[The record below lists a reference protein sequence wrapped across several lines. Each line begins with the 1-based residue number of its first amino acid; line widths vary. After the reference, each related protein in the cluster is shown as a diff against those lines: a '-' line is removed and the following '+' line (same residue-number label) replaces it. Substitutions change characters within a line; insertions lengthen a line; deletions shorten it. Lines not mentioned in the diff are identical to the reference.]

1 MATRSMALCPPLP
14 RPRHSLAREPRHTI
28 RTSAAFPT
36 CGSSLDTYLA
46 SPQLLRL
53 DMRARSD
60 TWRGTL
66 LSRGC
71 TTSGPIRTSRQG
83 PCSAVEPPC
92 ARIHSETT
100 RIKSEDKCV
109 GCQALSLHP
118 PLRAQMSAARR
129 ECGLVERALRS
140 PLRLVPIG
148 RGCSA
153 REGVIWSP
161 DSLALLRRSYSGRPP
176 GRKVPA
182 GACAGGS
189 RLTPG
194 GGQVMPHA

>member
-1 MATRSMALCPPLP
+1 MATRSMARCPPLP

-28 RTSAAFPT
+28 RTSAACPT
-36 CGSSLDTYLA
+36 CRWAWCTYLS
-46 SPQLLRL
+46 SPQLPRL

-66 LSRGC
+66 LFRSL
-71 TTSGPIRTSRQG
+71 TTSGPILTSRQG

-100 RIKSEDKCV
+100 RIKSEDRCV

-129 ECGLVERALRS
+129 ECGRVERALR
-140 PLRLVPIG
+140 
-148 RGCSA
+148 
-153 REGVIWSP
+153 
-161 DSLALLRRSYSGRPP
+161 RRCAWCPSGGAAPRAKGLSGR
-176 GRKVPA
+176 
-182 GACAGGS
+182 
-189 RLTPG
+189 LTR
-194 GGQVMPHA
+194 